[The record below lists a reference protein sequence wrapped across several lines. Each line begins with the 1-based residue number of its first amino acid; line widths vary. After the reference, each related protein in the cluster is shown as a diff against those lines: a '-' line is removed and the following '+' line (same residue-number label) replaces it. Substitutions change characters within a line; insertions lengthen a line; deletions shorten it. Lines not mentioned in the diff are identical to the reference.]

1 MTAKSPLL
9 SSLVSH
15 NKLLM
20 ISWIQHHLIRHG
32 RWIFLTLLAVV
43 IVAFVGTIGN
53 TPGCTTNRSNY
64 QALDYYGYDLN
75 SELDMRPVGLRLSLS
90 NQLNQVNNTDQQ
102 QLSNQMLARIAM
114 LHLADTIGIPAPDPE
129 IIGTY
134 LQEKPLF
141 LDSSG
146 KFDRDRL
153 TRFID
158 TLEANPSLP
167 QGILVRVLEEDY
179 RMQQIAE
186 TLSGPG
192 YAMTDDARLQ
202 AQRYQTSYTL
212 STATI
217 DYATFEPATNAEDSE
232 LEAYYNQN
240 ANRYQ
245 IPERIQASYLHFKA
259 DTFLPQVGALDEDA
273 LREHFI
279 ANRARFVDA
288 YETANPPSDA
298 EADKPAVKFE
308 DVREAVSADLR
319 EAQALRLTNQA
330 AQNFAYDLYNKSIP
344 RESAAF
350 NEALN
355 AVGLS
360 LKPIEPFSTSDSSNR
375 GLPTPMLDAAFAL
388 SEARYFTD
396 PYPLDN
402 GFGVLIYQA
411 RLPIELPPFEA
422 VAEQVK
428 ADYAAEEKRRLFYEK
443 GLELKKELEAQLAAK
458 VSFADAATQLNL
470 TIEEFEAFKLNEAPQ
485 NINRAALQAAVDLKT
500 GSVSPMLQV
509 GPSGLFVYVADR
521 DIPELT
527 DDDATLQQATN
538 FLKYNSTMVR
548 MNALVS
554 ELVERGMPA
563 AQN

>member
-1 MTAKSPLL
+1 
-9 SSLVSH
+9 
-15 NKLLM
+15 M

-43 IVAFVGTIGN
+43 IIAFVGTIGN
-53 TPGCTTNRSNY
+53 TPGCTTNRSSY

-75 SELDMRPVGLRLSLS
+75 SDLDMRPVGLRLSLS
-90 NQLNQVNNTDQQ
+90 NQLNQVNLTDQQ

-114 LHLADTIGIPAPDPE
+114 LQLADTIGIPAPDTE
-129 IIGTY
+129 TIGTY

-141 LDSSG
+141 REPSGQFDS
-146 KFDRDRL
+146 DRL

-158 TLEANPSLP
+158 TIEANPSLP
-167 QGILVRVLEEDY
+167 DGILVRVLEEDY

-186 TLSGPG
+186 RLSGPG

-217 DYATFEPATNAEDSE
+217 DYATFEPEIDAVDSE
-232 LEAYYNQN
+232 LQTYYNQN

-259 DTFLPQVGALDEDA
+259 DTFLPQVGALEEDA

-288 YETANPPSDA
+288 YETANPPADT
-298 EADKPAVKFE
+298 EADTPAVKFE
-308 DVREAVSADLR
+308 DVREAVSGDLR
-319 EAQALRLTNQA
+319 KAQALRLANQA

-355 AVGLS
+355 AAGLS
-360 LKPIEPFSTSDSSNR
+360 LKPIEPFSASDSAKR

-396 PYPLDN
+396 PYPMDN

-411 RLPIELPPFEA
+411 HLPIELPPFKA
-422 VAEQVK
+422 VAQEVQ
-428 ADYAAEEKRRLFYEK
+428 ADYAAEEKRRLFYQK
-443 GLELKKELEAQLAAK
+443 GVELKKELEAQLAAG

-470 TIEEFEAFKLNEAPQ
+470 TIEKFEAFKLNEAPQ
-485 NINRAALQAAVDLKT
+485 NINSAAIQAAVDLKA
-500 GSVSPMLQV
+500 GSVSAMLQS
-509 GPSGLFVYVADR
+509 GSSGLFVFVADR
-521 DIPELT
+521 DIPNLAA
-527 DDDATLQQATN
+527 DDETLQQATN
-538 FLKYNSTMVR
+538 FLKYNSAMIR
-548 MNALVS
+548 MNALAS
-554 ELVERGMPA
+554 ELVERGMPKE
-563 AQN
+563 QN